1 MLDTNPGSR
10 CIVTTKHLK
19 THPSINPRFHG
30 LFMCL
35 NACKEG
41 FLNGCRPFIGTWIII
56 FPTFFP
62 LHLVMF
68 GTNVLCLVLG
78 VDGCFV
84 KLTTG
89 QQILAATGRD
99 GNNNIFPIA
108 FAIVDKED
116 TASWSWFLTQLK
128 YALGGESGK
137 YGNYTIISDRQK
149 VPHTSSFLYLLKF
162 YHA

>member
-1 MLDTNPGSR
+1 MDYLQAVLDTNPESR
-10 CIVTTKHLK
+10 CIVTTKQLK
-19 THPSINPRFHG
+19 AHPSINPRFHG
-30 LFMCL
+30 LFMSL

-41 FLNGCRPFIGTWIII
+41 FLNGCRPFIGTYIN
-56 FPTFFP
+56 
-62 LHLVMF
+62 LCEHNHLCCPS
-68 GTNVLCLVLG
+68 TNVKFSAIG
-78 VDGCFV
+78 VDGCFI

-137 YGNYTIISDRQK
+137 YGKYTIISDRQK
-149 VPHTSSFLYLLKF
+149 VPHTS
-162 YHA
+162 